1 VTPLLAGALAGATLL
16 FWAAATGPAFAQQ
29 LPDVYPDAVPLMPT
43 APAAG
48 PVPDVAP
55 AAGQNPAPG
64 PRERCQV
71 GPVAGPLPGVD
82 PRGLSG
88 LDPNPLVGQR
98 WFVDPREP
106 AVPLMVV
113 MRHQGKECSPTS
125 TAGGAAEDA
134 ATREWYDR
142 FADGVGNARV
152 VIGFEPDSL
161 GTLDCLAR
169 YHRRARLDVLRYG
182 VDRLSQLPN
191 ATIYLDAG
199 ASDWEPARR
208 TAKQLRRPPP
218 GGRLHVGQPAGL
230 LGGLLQRRAAPGR
243 NVVAGACPDVRP
255 EPDLVA
261 RSASRNG
268 AWALPPIAQFAR
280 RPESDRPVTHSSRRV
295 GE

>member
-1 VTPLLAGALAGATLL
+1 
-16 FWAAATGPAFAQQ
+16 
-29 LPDVYPDAVPLMPT
+29 
-43 APAAG
+43 
-48 PVPDVAP
+48 VAP
-55 AAGQNPAPG
+55 RSGAALPLVRALDGPGREREG
-64 PRERCQV
+64 PR
-71 GPVAGPLPGVD
+71 LPG
-82 PRGLSG
+82 
-88 LDPNPLVGQR
+88 
-98 WFVDPREP
+98 
-106 AVPLMVV
+106 
-113 MRHQGKECSPTS
+113 
-125 TAGGAAEDA
+125 
-134 ATREWYDR
+134 
-142 FADGVGNARV
+142 
-152 VIGFEPDSL
+152 
-161 GTLDCLAR
+161 
-169 YHRRARLDVLRYG
+169 LRYG

-199 ASDWEPARR
+199 SSDWEPARR
-208 TAKQLRRPPP
+208 TAKQLRYIGIAKVRGFMLNVTHHDWTRANIRHGVRISRMVGGRPFIGNTSYNGHRPPP